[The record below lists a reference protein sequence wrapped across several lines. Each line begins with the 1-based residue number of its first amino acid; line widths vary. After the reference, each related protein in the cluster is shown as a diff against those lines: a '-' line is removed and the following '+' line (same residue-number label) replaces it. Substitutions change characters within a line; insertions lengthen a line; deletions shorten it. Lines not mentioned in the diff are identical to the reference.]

1 LRIQQYSIRQ
11 GSIEQIF
18 NNFAA
23 KEHNMNNVLRTSLNP
38 RFSAKDI
45 RTSLDQSPQNR
56 ISLDRSPRTKFEKM
70 DSIDV
75 I

>member
-1 LRIQQYSIRQ
+1 
-11 GSIEQIF
+11 
-18 NNFAA
+18 
-23 KEHNMNNVLRTSLNP
+23 MNNVLRTSLNP

-75 I
+75 IWFEKNE